1 MPKDYWYKE
10 VKLKDGRQ
18 GCVIE
23 VFEAPDGKEEHKG
36 YMIELSATPYDS
48 ETITVQID
56 DIEKIIEN

>member
-1 MPKDYWYKE
+1 MAKDYWYKE
-10 VKLKDGRQ
+10 VKLKDGRH

-36 YMIELSATPYDS
+36 YMIELSSSPYDS

-56 DIEKIIEN
+56 DIEKVLE